1 MLPRLGVRS
10 VTILFFFGLPG
21 LPAQRPYTELD
32 IHYGRGSNQTLD
44 LYLPASRGFTT
55 IVYTYG
61 GGWHSGS
68 GKSSAPIA
76 EELVHLGYGCALVS
90 HRLFPPDAF
99 PAPAEDLA
107 AAFAWVKSN
116 IASRDGDP
124 ERIILAGHSS
134 GAHLSLLIATDPRY
148 LLAHR
153 LTPGDIRAVIG
164 LSPPVDLSRHA
175 DRLGYG
181 DVLFSGH
188 GADPFQRDEALME
201 IASPIRHISRGM
213 PPTLLVV
220 GGQDFPMLE
229 GDARAF
235 ARKAEGFG
243 DRARVIVVAGKDHL
257 GVARGMIDPEGTV
270 LAIVQEFIRD
280 ETTERVR

>member
-1 MLPRLGVRS
+1 MLLRLGVRRAI
-10 VTILFFFGLPG
+10 ILFFFGLAG
-21 LPAQRPYTELD
+21 LPAQPPQTEFD
-32 IHYGRGSNQTLD
+32 IHYARGSNQTLD
-44 LYLPASRGFTT
+44 LYLPAGKGFTT

-90 HRLFPPDAF
+90 HRLFPPDPF

-107 AAFAWVKSN
+107 AAFAWVKST

-124 ERIILAGHSS
+124 ARIILAGHSS

-153 LTPGDIRAVIG
+153 LTPADIRAVIG
-164 LSPPVDLSRHA
+164 LSPPVDLSRRA
-175 DRLGYG
+175 DGRGYG

-188 GADPFQRDEALME
+188 GADPFQRDRVLME
-201 IASPIRHISRGM
+201 AASPIRHVSPGM
-213 PPTLLVV
+213 PPTLLVI

-243 DRARVIVVAGKDHL
+243 DRVRVIVVPGEDHL
-257 GVARGMIDPEGTV
+257 GVARGMIDTHGTV
-270 LAIVQEFIRD
+270 LAMVQAFIQE
-280 ETTERVR
+280 ETTQRVR